1 MKYIF
6 REIIFGVF
14 IFLTIGILLCDV
26 MDAYVTT
33 TKSSFPIIFFISLT
47 FPTITTFVYDILILS
62 ENIVLLDRNIEIIK
76 ENITLS
82 KED

>member
-6 REIIFGVF
+6 REIIFLLF
-14 IFLTIGILLCDV
+14 IFLTIGILLCNV

-47 FPTITTFVYDILILS
+47 FPTITTFVYDILTLT
-62 ENIVLLDRNIEIIK
+62 ENVVLLNRNIEIIK
-76 ENITLS
+76 KDSTLI
-82 KED
+82 K